1 MSICF
6 ANCGSVFE
14 GNGVTCELCQE
25 TNCGEPD
32 CNIPNWRN
40 SGWDVCTA
48 CQNDPD
54 KCITYLL
61 NEITAGQNDVK
72 KLRGMTKP
80 KPEVPMPLN
89 AFIFR
94 FVTDLA
100 DDALPVWAELY
111 KVPCDMD
118 RCLDDEWPDK
128 EDEWPDKED
137 ELRVALTE
145 AITKSWAK
153 K

>member
-1 MSICF
+1 MSICYH
-6 ANCGSVFE
+6 NCGSVYE

-25 TNCGEPD
+25 TNCGGPD

-61 NEITAGQNDVK
+61 NETTALQNDIK

-80 KPEVPMPLN
+80 DIPSPVDAFFHRFANDLKSEAVPHW
-89 AFIFR
+89 ADIFR
-94 FVTDLA
+94 IDGDLNE
-100 DDALPVWAELY
+100 DDTRAELT
-111 KVPCDMD
+111 KVFS
-118 RCLDDEWPDK
+118 RIFAE
-128 EDEWPDKED
+128 
-137 ELRVALTE
+137 
-145 AITKSWAK
+145 K